1 MASAGASFGAI
12 NGSDK
17 GKFPSNCGDAH
28 KPCGRVEVKPS
39 WIHPEFGEVTPER
52 FIPIAEETGI
62 IHELSMQIL
71 RQACVTA
78 AGWPDDLTLSI
89 DVLES
94 QLKDKELKDRI
105 LGVLRETD
113 FPIERL
119 EIEIT
124 EITLV
129 RNLEA
134 AQHILGALRSAG
146 ARIALDNF
154 GTGYSSL
161 YHLRNFKMDKVKIDS
176 SFIRGMLSKDE
187 EAGVVRGLV
196 GLAQGL
202 GITIAAEGVRN
213 ADQQTS
219 LLLSGCE
226 QGQGQLY
233 SSTLSAN
240 DALKLLRTNSSRY
253 QLA

>member
-1 MASAGASFGAI
+1 MAQ
-12 NGSDK
+12 
-17 GKFPSNCGDAH
+17 PT
-28 KPCGRVEVKPS
+28 V
-39 WIHPEFGEVTPER
+39 
-52 FIPIAEETGI
+52 PIAF
-62 IHELSMQIL
+62 
-71 RQACVTA
+71 QAST
-78 AGWPDDLTLSI
+78 
-89 DVLES
+89 LES
-94 QLKDKELKDRI
+94 S
-105 LGVLRETD
+105 GS
-113 FPIERL
+113 
-119 EIEIT
+119 
-124 EITLV
+124 
-129 RNLEA
+129 
-134 AQHILGALRSAG
+134 GALRSAG

-196 GLAQGL
+196 GLAQG
-202 GITIAAEGVRN
+202 TIAAEGVRN

-219 LLLSGCE
+219 LPLSGCE